1 MNSIINNIKIKTQL
15 IPKENPIFIYIGV
28 GTYAGLRNENGILE
42 LQNYHQ
48 YPPFLQEL
56 KNIIPNLQLFIILID
71 KLQEN
76 PPYCVG
82 DKNLKYYN
90 EENNIDN
97 NIINLNIINNNS
109 KEYETYINYDNS
121 LTLYCWRQYIHTEP
135 YNAYDDSIDITQ
147 QLRNLNN
154 FCIREQVSLLYHD
167 FSGRDNKL
175 IADYFDNEIKG
186 HLNHI
191 IYGLSSR
198 QDHGCYF
205 NLHDIGAYM
214 PYRGTNADGSLSN
227 TLARTPPLNTDYVND
242 DKRYMIELFNIYYF
256 IVNNK
261 LSEIDE
267 AAKLFPPYMHCMINN
282 QKNQV
287 IQQVKDLLK
296 NKMLTILRAC
306 KRLINGTD
314 PHDDYNAKVM
324 IDYIWCPKE
333 RAKCELIY
341 NEKKYNDL
349 FDEFIDFFAKELD
362 KIVAINK
369 LDISG
374 KEILLFITQN
384 EKHYEWYDTIKEF
397 L

>member
-1 MNSIINNIKIKTQL
+1 MNSIVNDIIIKTQL
-15 IPKENPIFIYIGV
+15 ISKENPIFIYVGV

-71 KLQEN
+71 KLQED

-82 DKNLKYYN
+82 DKNLEVYN
-90 EENNIDN
+90 IGEPTPKAPYDPSFTQ
-97 NIINLNIINNNS
+97 NNNNT
-109 KEYETYINYDNS
+109 KEYDTYINYDNS

-147 QLRNLNN
+147 QLRELNN
-154 FCIREQVSLLYHD
+154 FCIKEQVSLLYHD

-175 IADYFDNEIKG
+175 ISDYFDNEIKG

-191 IYGLSSR
+191 IYGLSAR

-205 NLHDIGAYM
+205 NLHNIGAYM
-214 PYRGTNADGSLSN
+214 PYRLLYNNSN
-227 TLARTPPLNTDYVND
+227 QNNRTL
-242 DKRYMIELFNIYYF
+242 IEVFNIYYF

-267 AAKLFPPYMHCMINN
+267 AAKLFPAYMHCMINN

-314 PHDDYNAKVM
+314 LHDDYNAKVM
-324 IDYIWCPKE
+324 LDYIWCPKE
-333 RAKCELIY
+333 RTKCELIY

-349 FDEFIDFFAKELD
+349 FDELIDFFEKELD

-384 EKHYEWYDTIKEF
+384 EKHYEWYDDIKQF

>member
-1 MNSIINNIKIKTQL
+1 MNSIINDIKFKSQT
-15 IPKENPIFIYIGV
+15 IPKEYPIFIYIGI

-71 KLQEN
+71 KLQED
-76 PPYCVG
+76 PPYMVG
-82 DKNLKYYN
+82 DKHLEVYN
-90 EENNIDN
+90 KQKIIDN
-97 NIINLNIINNNS
+97 NIININNNNA
-109 KEYETYINYDNS
+109 KEYDTYINYDNS
-121 LTLYCWRQYIHTEP
+121 LTLYCWRQYVHSEP
-135 YNAYDDSIDITQ
+135 YNTNLDSIDITQ
-147 QLRNLNN
+147 QLREINN
-154 FCIREQVSLLYHD
+154 FCIREQVTLLYHD

-191 IYGLSSR
+191 IYGLSAR

-205 NLHDIGAYM
+205 NLHDISAYM
-214 PYRGTNADGSLSN
+214 PYRLVRNNSLERRRSGGTLDSL
-227 TLARTPPLNTDYVND
+227 
-242 DKRYMIELFNIYYF
+242 EFFNIYYF

-261 LSEIDE
+261 LCEIDE

-296 NKMLTILRAC
+296 NKMLTILRAS
-306 KRLINGTD
+306 KRLINGSD

-324 IDYIWCPKE
+324 LDYIWCPKE
-333 RAKCELIY
+333 RTKCELIY

-349 FDEFIDFFAKELD
+349 FDELIDFFAKELD
-362 KIVAINK
+362 KIVQINK

-384 EKHYEWYDTIKEF
+384 EKHYEWYDTIKQF